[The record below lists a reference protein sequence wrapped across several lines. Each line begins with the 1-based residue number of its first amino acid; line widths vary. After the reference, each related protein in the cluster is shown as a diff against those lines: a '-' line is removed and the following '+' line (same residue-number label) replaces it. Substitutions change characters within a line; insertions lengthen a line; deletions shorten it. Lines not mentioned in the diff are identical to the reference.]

1 VEKQKQ
7 FFFQDFVCS
16 KVFCSPQ
23 RQTVTPGSL
32 SPSPSLSRARAR
44 ASVVKSREK
53 KQASDRLA
61 NVRKIVEE
69 RFAKYDNPDLPA
81 EYQV

>member
-1 VEKQKQ
+1 
-7 FFFQDFVCS
+7 
-16 KVFCSPQ
+16 
-23 RQTVTPGSL
+23 
-32 SPSPSLSRARAR
+32 
-44 ASVVKSREK
+44 VKSKNKTVVGRAGKCAQKKSKKYKK

-69 RFAKYDNPDLPA
+69 RFAKYDHPDLPP